1 MYEYCSYFPL
11 QEGWRIPTFAKMQ
24 ILGRISQNSH
34 ATVTPRGIILKSW
47 RESTVVNAV
56 WQVSVIFTALP
67 WRGLMER
74 EACTLCQGKLPGD
87 PCCSLMPVL
96 NWIAMKWCGKSHVNS
111 TPPWLCPI
119 GKSFPISLSIKKKKK
134 KKLALVFSFTTVLF
148 HTHNRALCW
157 AFLLAY
163 PPWWKDK
170 PKMEVNTGKIKHRE
184 MQMIL
189 FYCNEKQRDCCSP
202 FLQEAVLVYSQ
213 EFPSLLK
220 KQICRMN
227 FLAVWNKGIRFY
239 PPCMNK

>member
-24 ILGRISQNSH
+24 ILGRISQISH

-134 KKLALVFSFTTVLF
+134 RSLLWCFHLLQYYFIHTIELSVEPSSWPTPLDGKINQKWKWIQEKLNIGKCKWYFFIAMRSKETVAVPFCRKQSWSTLR
-148 HTHNRALCW
+148 N
-157 AFLLAY
+157 FLLSS
-163 PPWWKDK
+163 K
-170 PKMEVNTGKIKHRE
+170 N
-184 MQMIL
+184 
-189 FYCNEKQRDCCSP
+189 
-202 FLQEAVLVYSQ
+202 
-213 EFPSLLK
+213 
-220 KQICRMN
+220 
-227 FLAVWNKGIRFY
+227 RFAEWTF
-239 PPCMNK
+239 